1 MSGISYSFLSGSDF
15 QKLPFSVFS
24 FSDIFVYLMQS
35 ILFKRING
43 ILITKD
49 PTLFLILIH
58 LPSSLTLLTNYLYW
72 LSSFT
77 PFCMI
82 LDSLGYLPISV
93 YFSVSFAGL
102 SNSIDFLTVSFLF
115 ICLLSSNVLSFLST
129 VLSISLE

>member
-35 ILFKRING
+35 ILFKKING
-43 ILITKD
+43 ILIAKD
-49 PTLFLILIH
+49 SMLFLIVIH
-58 LPSSLTLLTNYLYW
+58 LPFSLTLLTNYLCW

-82 LDSLGYLPISV
+82 LDALGYLPISV
-93 YFSVSFAGL
+93 YFSVSFARL
-102 SNSIDFLTVSFLF
+102 SNSIAFLTVSFLF
-115 ICLLSSNVLSFLST
+115 ICLLSSNILSFLST
-129 VLSISLE
+129 VLSIFLE

>member
-1 MSGISYSFLSGSDF
+1 MPGISYFFLSGSDF

-24 FSDIFVYLMQS
+24 FSNIFIYLMQS
-35 ILFKRING
+35 ILLKRMNG

-49 PTLFLILIH
+49 PIPFLNLIRI
-58 LPSSLTLLTNYLYW
+58 PSSLTLLSNYLCW

-93 YFSVSFAGL
+93 YFSVSFTGL
-102 SNSIDFLTVSFLF
+102 SNSIAFLTVSFLF
-115 ICLLSSNVLSFLST
+115 ICLLSSNILSFLST
-129 VLSISLE
+129 VVSIFLE

>member
-1 MSGISYSFLSGSDF
+1 MPGISYSFLSGSDF

-24 FSDIFVYLMQS
+24 FSDILVYLMQS

-49 PTLFLILIH
+49 PMLFLILIH
-58 LPSSLTLLTNYLYW
+58 LPFSLTLLTNYLCW

-77 PFCMI
+77 QFCMI

-115 ICLLSSNVLSFLST
+115 ICLLSSNILSFLST
-129 VLSISLE
+129 ILSISLE